1 MPEKAA
7 LCSRNKSVFPEVEPI
22 GPTSGNHRHFK
33 SRQTKNKGKM
43 TFGAKRDLTD
53 VIICV

>member
-7 LCSRNKSVFPEVEPI
+7 LRSRNKSVFPEVEPV